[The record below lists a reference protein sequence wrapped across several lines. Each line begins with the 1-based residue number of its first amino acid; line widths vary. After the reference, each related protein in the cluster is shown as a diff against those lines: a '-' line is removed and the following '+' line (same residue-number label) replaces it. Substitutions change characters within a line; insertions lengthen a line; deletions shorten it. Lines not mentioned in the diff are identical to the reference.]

1 MSMKRLLIILLL
13 VIMPCQAVWAAACAC
28 CIGDEGKV
36 VQQSSQA
43 LDQQQASG
51 DDSGDDGDDA
61 KPCCDSGC
69 DACHHLAASAIPSA
83 NPDLP
88 LPKGA
93 PHLRGEL
100 RRYVSHIPDLI
111 PPPDRPLRA

>member
-1 MSMKRLLIILLL
+1 MKRLLIILLL
-13 VIMPCQAVWAAACAC
+13 AIMPFQAAWAAACAC
-28 CIGDEGKV
+28 CIGDEGTV
-36 VQQSSQA
+36 VQQTSQA
-43 LDQQQASG
+43 IDQQQAAG
-51 DDSGDDGDDA
+51 DDSGDA

-69 DACHHLAASAIPSA
+69 DICHHLSAGALPSA

>member
-1 MSMKRLLIILLL
+1 MKRLLLILLL
-13 VIMPCQAVWAAACAC
+13 VTMPLQAVWAAACAC
-28 CIGDEGKV
+28 CPEPA
-36 VQQSSQA
+36 QSSVQHDADQA
-43 LDQQQASG
+43 GKQQPAG
-51 DDSGDDGDDA
+51 DGEDGKA
-61 KPCCDSGC
+61 QPCDNCDGC
-69 DACHHLAASAIPSA
+69 DVCHHLSASALPSA

-111 PPPDRPLRA
+111 PPPDRQLRL

>member
-1 MSMKRLLIILLL
+1 MKRLLIILLL
-13 VIMPCQAVWAAACAC
+13 AILPLQAAWAAACAC
-28 CIGDEGKV
+28 CVGEEGKA

-43 LDQQQASG
+43 ADQQQQTP
-51 DDSGDDGDDA
+51 GDDGDTD
-61 KPCCDSGC
+61 KPCCDGGC
-69 DACHHLAASAIPSA
+69 DACHHLSASAIPSA

-93 PHLRGEL
+93 PHLRGTV

>member
-1 MSMKRLLIILLL
+1 MKRLLIILLL
-13 VIMPCQAVWAAACAC
+13 AIMPFQAAWAAACAC

-36 VQQSSQA
+36 AQQTSQA
-43 LDQQQASG
+43 IDQQQ
-51 DDSGDDGDDA
+51 
-61 KPCCDSGC
+61 
-69 DACHHLAASAIPSA
+69 
-83 NPDLP
+83 
-88 LPKGA
+88 A

>member
-1 MSMKRLLIILLL
+1 MKRLLIILLL
-13 VIMPCQAVWAAACAC
+13 VIMPFQSAWAAACAC
-28 CIGDEGKV
+28 CIGDDGKA
-36 VQQSSQA
+36 VQQASQA
-43 LDQQQASG
+43 LDQQQA
-51 DDSGDDGDDA
+51 DDDGDGGDAAA
-61 KPCCDSGC
+61 KPCCDNGC
-69 DACHHLAASAIPSA
+69 DICHHLSASAIPSA

-100 RRYVSHIPDLI
+100 RRYVSHIPELI

>member
-1 MSMKRLLIILLL
+1 MKRLLIILLL
-13 VIMPCQAVWAAACAC
+13 AILPFQAVWAAACAC
-28 CIGDEGKV
+28 CIGEDGKI
-36 VQQSSQA
+36 VQQASQA
-43 LDQQQASG
+43 LDQQQAAA
-51 DDSGDDGDDA
+51 DDDGDKA
-61 KPCCDSGC
+61 KPCCDNGC
-69 DACHHLAASAIPSA
+69 DICHHLAASAIPSA

>member
-1 MSMKRLLIILLL
+1 MKRLLIILLL
-13 VIMPCQAVWAAACAC
+13 VIMPFQAVWAAACAC
-28 CIGDEGKV
+28 CMGEDGKV
-36 VQQSSQA
+36 VQQTSQA
-43 LDQQQASG
+43 LDQQQMP
-51 DDSGDDGDDA
+51 GDDGDDA
-61 KPCCDSGC
+61 SAKPCCDNGC
-69 DACHHLAASAIPSA
+69 DMCHHLAASAIPSA

>member
-1 MSMKRLLIILLL
+1 MKRLLIILLL
-13 VIMPCQAVWAAACAC
+13 AILPLQAVWAAACAC
-28 CIGDEGKV
+28 CVGGDGKT
-36 VQQSSQA
+36 VQQTSQTV
-43 LDQQQASG
+43 DQQQHME
-51 DDSGDDGDDA
+51 DDQDPDQ
-61 KPCCDSGC
+61 PCCDSGC
-69 DACHHLAASAIPSA
+69 DACHHLTASAIPSA